1 MFRYPSINTNLLSFV
16 FSLTV
21 YTEQSPSGPR
31 IENTIQLSLFSIMA
45 FSYYENQEQVE
56 RILGKIDEALDSF
69 PILIITPTQF
79 RVWRWNSLRKKPPTS
94 FTGTR

>member
-1 MFRYPSINTNLLSFV
+1 
-16 FSLTV
+16 
-21 YTEQSPSGPR
+21 
-31 IENTIQLSLFSIMA
+31 MA

-69 PILIITPTQF
+69 PILIIAPTQF
-79 RVWRWNSLRKKPPTS
+79 RVWRWNSPRKKPPTS